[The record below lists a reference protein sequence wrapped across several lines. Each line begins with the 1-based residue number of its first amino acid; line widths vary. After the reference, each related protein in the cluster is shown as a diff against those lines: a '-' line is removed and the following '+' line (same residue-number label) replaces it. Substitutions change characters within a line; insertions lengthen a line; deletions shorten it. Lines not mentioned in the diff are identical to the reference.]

1 MREPCISLA
10 LSVHELSVVS
20 LIPVWFFQAE
30 GPCFYAT
37 ILGRDLAENQ
47 KQCEHCRQMKR
58 LSSDS
63 PLLFEIPLAPDF
75 SEERRHMSRGL
86 RHIAGIDEAGRGPL
100 AGPVVAATVVL
111 DPNDLPEGL
120 DDSKRLKAAKRDALY
135 EIILAKALTVSVASL
150 SARSIDASDIR
161 KAALEAMRR
170 SLMGLTLSPDHA
182 LIDGRS
188 ISIAAASIV
197 AKVTRDRMMIRAG
210 LAHPPYSLEV
220 HAGYG
225 TAKHRAAI
233 ETDGPV
239 PGIHRYTFAPIK
251 GRYSV

>member
-1 MREPCISLA
+1 
-10 LSVHELSVVS
+10 
-20 LIPVWFFQAE
+20 
-30 GPCFYAT
+30 
-37 ILGRDLAENQ
+37 
-47 KQCEHCRQMKR
+47 MKR

-63 PLLFEIPLAPDF
+63 PPLFDIPLAPDF
-75 SEERRHMSRGL
+75 SEERKHLARGL
-86 RHIAGIDEAGRGPL
+86 FHIAGIDEAGRGPL
-100 AGPVVAATVVL
+100 AGPVVAAAVVL

-120 DDSKRLKAAKRDALY
+120 DDSKRLKAAKRDVLY

-170 SLMGLTLSPDHA
+170 SFLGLTLKPCHA
-182 LIDGRS
+182 LIDGRDVPPGLTCPGS
-188 ISIAAASIV
+188 ALVKGDQRSVSIAAASIV

-210 LAHPPYSLEV
+210 NAHPAYGMEI

-225 TAKHRAAI
+225 TLKHRTAI

-251 GRYSV
+251 GRFSS

>member
-1 MREPCISLA
+1 
-10 LSVHELSVVS
+10 
-20 LIPVWFFQAE
+20 
-30 GPCFYAT
+30 
-37 ILGRDLAENQ
+37 
-47 KQCEHCRQMKR
+47 MKR

-63 PLLFEIPLAPDF
+63 PLLFEIPLVPDF
-75 SEERRHMSRGL
+75 SEERKHLALGL
-86 RHIAGIDEAGRGPL
+86 NYIAGIDEAGRGPL

-111 DPNDLPEGL
+111 DPDDLPEGL

-135 EIILAKALTVSVASL
+135 EIILAKALSVSVASL

-170 SLMGLTLSPDHA
+170 SFMALTLKPCHA
-182 LIDGRS
+182 LIDGRDVPPGLSCPGSALVKGDQRS

-210 LAHPPYSLEV
+210 SVHSPYGFEL

-225 TAKHRAAI
+225 TAKHRSAI

-239 PGIHRYTFAPIK
+239 PGIHRYTFSPIK
-251 GRYSV
+251 GRF